1 MIKTRMRTVI
11 NAVVNKNH
19 YQYND
24 PMDTSKP
31 TAGQTDRPE
40 RPPSPSRVIDAR
52 TLFNQ
57 ANVVLIEYKGA
68 TYQLRQTRNGKLILT
83 K

>member
-1 MIKTRMRTVI
+1 
-11 NAVVNKNH
+11 
-19 YQYND
+19 
-24 PMDTSKP
+24 MDTSKP
-31 TAGQTDRPE
+31 TDDQTGGPE

-68 TYQLRQTRNGKLILT
+68 CYQLRQTRNGKLILT